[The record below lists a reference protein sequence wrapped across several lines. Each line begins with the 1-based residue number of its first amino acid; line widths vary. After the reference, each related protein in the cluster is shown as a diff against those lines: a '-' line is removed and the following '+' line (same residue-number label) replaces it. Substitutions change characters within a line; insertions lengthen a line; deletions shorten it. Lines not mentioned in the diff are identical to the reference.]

1 MTLCSQ
7 NESTWSGDSIT
18 LTQRR
23 SAEARHPWIR
33 IFGSGPLPGPTGTL
47 LLLLAIVVIHG
58 LANVIHS
65 AITIIAIETLA
76 LLPIAM
82 VHCFPIVVPHSVI
95 VLTVVPLAIV
105 ILPVGLPIVL
115 RGLAMVMPA
124 VIGMMITEKSI
135 TPNHNFDRCLAGD
148 RGLASDRGLAA
159 GRGLAGARG
168 LAGIENS
175 ISINK
180 SSEFGANRECF
191 QS

>member
-1 MTLCSQ
+1 MEWGF
-7 NESTWSGDSIT
+7 NHAY
-18 LTQRR
+18 
-23 SAEARHPWIR
+23 AEAVRGGDAPLDKDLWLGTSSRPDRDPPAPARDRRDPRSRERDPQRYHHHRDRDHPSVAPDR
-33 IFGSGPLPGPTGTL
+33 DGPLFPDRGSPLRHCPHRGPPRDRDPPSW
-47 LLLLAIVVIHG
+47 A
-58 LANVIHS
+58 
-65 AITIIAIETLA
+65 
-76 LLPIAM
+76 PD
-82 VHCFPIVVPHSVI
+82 
-95 VLTVVPLAIV
+95 
-105 ILPVGLPIVL
+105 

-124 VIGMMITEKSI
+124 VLGMMITEKSI